1 METILTLRPVESEN
15 FQRVNIK
22 DLEFSMKKSSKQKT
36 NVKSYQMDSDMAQQR
51 ISDSIYQFI
60 ESNNVHLEFE
70 VDIDRGTIL
79 VKVTNDIT
87 GDVIR
92 EISLGTILYADK
104 NMKSMNGMLIETT
117 V

>member
-1 METILTLRPVESEN
+1 METIHTIRPIGSEN
-15 FQRVNIK
+15 FEQMSIKNI
-22 DLEFSMKKSSKQKT
+22 ESSMRKSSKQKT
-36 NVKSYQMDSDMAQQR
+36 SVKSYQMDSDTAQQR

-70 VDIDRGTIL
+70 VDIDRGNIL
-79 VKVTNDIT
+79 VKVINKKT

-92 EISLGTILYADK
+92 EIYLSTILYADK
-104 NMKSMNGMLIETT
+104 NMKSMNGILLDRK